1 MTKLSLRMTKVAFL
15 QSQLRRGVIMVK
27 TTTPMMKKWTGQQ
40 AIDDNVPNLRA
51 ARTTDAS
58 TALIRRRLRNPG
70 QSREGEALEAA
81 AARPP
86 GVANRVE
93 FFSTYCGGT
102 TTWVVV
108 VDDSLVVI
116 NNITL
121 RFMWMSEKQP

>member
-70 QSREGEALEAA
+70 QSREGHQEVGYPQQGISPTYFTPITQTVIDLTLC
-81 AARPP
+81 
-86 GVANRVE
+86 
-93 FFSTYCGGT
+93 STEP
-102 TTWVVV
+102 V
-108 VDDSLVVI
+108 
-116 NNITL
+116 
-121 RFMWMSEKQP
+121 